1 MMIRDMSVNEI
12 TAMLERVEIG
22 HIACSVS
29 NQPYVVPIRF
39 VYNGGYLYALTTLGK
54 KMEMMQLNQHVCVNF
69 TEVKASN
76 DWKSL
81 VVSGSFEKIPASD
94 DPDSLY
100 SFAHKVLSRSAEWW
114 VPAYTR
120 TILRGDER
128 PLEPVYFRVSVVQ
141 TSGHATEQL

>member
-29 NQPYVVPIRF
+29 NEPYVVPIRF

-54 KMEMMQLNQHVCVNF
+54 KMEMMRLNQHVCVNF
-69 TEVKASN
+69 TELKATN

-81 VVSGSFEKIPASD
+81 VVSGCFERIPASD
-94 DPDSLY
+94 DPDSLH

-114 VPAYTR
+114 VPAYTL

-128 PLEPVYFRVSVVQ
+128 PMEPVYFRVSVLQ
-141 TSGHATEQL
+141 TSGHATEK